1 MSVTEVNPSAPQAR
15 GPGAS
20 GTAGLDA
27 ELVRA
32 AQKVRE
38 VGRALDERYLDK
50 AEIVRM
56 LLVTLVAGEHM
67 LIVGPPGT
75 AKSALVRHL
84 ARLVDARY
92 FEYLL
97 TRFSEPNEIFGPV
110 DIKAFREGT
119 FVRRVEAMLPDAE
132 IVFLDEIFKS
142 NSAILNSLLSILNE
156 RRFFTGSA
164 TIRVPLCSLFGATNE
179 VPNDDALG
187 AVFDRFIV
195 RTLSENLDSFHFHG
209 LVERGVRAEAEALGS
224 AAAGP
229 GLSSGGGLDDVRPLV
244 TLAEIRRLQQ
254 RLPQFMNFSEEFL
267 ARYKGLVFQ
276 LRSEGVS
283 VSDRRV
289 VKLLKLFAASALVDG
304 RLAAH
309 DGDFFVLRHV
319 WNSTDQIPILEDI
332 VGPVLEKHH
341 REHPEERRT
350 RARASDLD
358 GILAELGVIRGI
370 LLGGEPLSDVQ
381 LFSQLR
387 NLQDI
392 RAALQVLGTETAQQM
407 AGEVDKLLEG
417 VFESSKWSG

>member
-1 MSVTEVNPSAPQAR
+1 MSLGEPAAAR
-15 GPGAS
+15 RMLS
-20 GTAGLDA
+20 LDA
-27 ELVRA
+27 EVLRVA
-32 AQKVRE
+32 AKVRD

-50 AEIVRM
+50 NELVRL

-84 ARLVDARY
+84 ARLIDARY

-97 TRFSEPNEIFGPV
+97 TRFSEPNEIFGPI

-119 FVRRVEAMLPDAE
+119 YVRRIEAMLPDAD

-164 TIRVPLCSLFGATNE
+164 SIRVPLSSLYGATNE

-187 AVFDRFIV
+187 AVFDRFLV
-195 RTLSENLDSFHFHG
+195 RASSENLDSFHFHG
-209 LVERGVRAEAEALGS
+209 LVERGLRGEIEALAEEGAIASDS
-224 AAAGP
+224 AT
-229 GLSSGGGLDDVRPLV
+229 RPLV
-244 TLAEIRRLQQ
+244 TLNEIRLLKSCLARQLQF
-254 RLPQFMNFSEEFL
+254 PEEFL

-276 LRSEGVS
+276 IRSEGVTL
-283 VSDRRV
+283 SDRRV

-304 RLAAH
+304 RPTVD

-319 WNSTDQIPILEDI
+319 WNSVDQIAIVDDI
-332 VGPVLEKHH
+332 VNPVLERHR
-341 REHPEERRT
+341 REHPEARSRRPS
-350 RARASDLD
+350 ARDLD
-358 GILAELGVIRGI
+358 GILAELGVIRSL

-387 NLQDI
+387 NLQEI
-392 RAALQVLGTETAQQM
+392 RAALQAMGTDTAQAM

>member
-1 MSVTEVNPSAPQAR
+1 
-15 GPGAS
+15 
-20 GTAGLDA
+20 
-27 ELVRA
+27 
-32 AQKVRE
+32 
-38 VGRALDERYLDK
+38 
-50 AEIVRM
+50 
-56 LLVTLVAGEHM
+56 M

-75 AKSALVRHL
+75 AKSALVRQL

-110 DIKAFREGT
+110 DIKAFREGA
-119 FVRRVEAMLPDAE
+119 FVRRVEAMLPDSE

-187 AVFDRFIV
+187 AIFDRFIV

-209 LVERGVRAEAEALGS
+209 LVDRGVRAEAAALT
-224 AAAGP
+224 AAATASVP
-229 GLSSGGGLDDVRPLV
+229 AAVEDDVRPVV
-244 TLAEIRRLQQ
+244 TLSEIRRLQQ
-254 RLPQFMNFSEEFL
+254 RLPQFMSFPEEFI

-283 VSDRRV
+283 ISDRRV
-289 VKLLKLFAASALVDG
+289 VKLLKLFAASALIDG
-304 RLAAH
+304 RPAAH

-350 RARASDLD
+350 RATAADLD

>member
-1 MSVTEVNPSAPQAR
+1 MSVSEPIAAR
-15 GPGAS
+15 RMLS
-20 GTAGLDA
+20 LDA
-27 ELVRA
+27 DVLRVS
-32 AQKVRE
+32 QKVRE
-38 VGRALDERYLDK
+38 VGRVLDERYLDK
-50 AEIVRM
+50 GELVRM

-97 TRFSEPNEIFGPV
+97 TRFSEPNEIFGPI

-119 FVRRVEAMLPDAE
+119 YVRRVEAMLPDAD

-164 TIRVPLCSLFGATNE
+164 SIQVPLSSLYGATNE
-179 VPNDDALG
+179 IPNDDALG
-187 AVFDRFIV
+187 AVFDRFLV
-195 RTLSENLDSFHFHG
+195 RTLSDNLDSFHFHG
-209 LVERGVRAEAEALGS
+209 LIERGLRGEVEALAQGGGEGEAVVEAEA
-224 AAAGP
+224 
-229 GLSSGGGLDDVRPLV
+229 RPLV
-244 TLAEIRRLQQ
+244 SLAEIRLLKGRLA
-254 RLPQFMNFSEEFL
+254 RHLQFPEDFL

-276 LRSEGVS
+276 IRSEGVTL
-283 VSDRRV
+283 SDRRV
-289 VKLLKLFAASALVDG
+289 VKLLKLFAASALIDG
-304 RLAAH
+304 RPTVD
-309 DGDFFVLRHV
+309 DGDLFVLRHV
-319 WNSTDQIPILEDI
+319 WNSVDQIPIVDDI
-332 VGPVLEKHH
+332 VGPVLERH
-341 REHPEERRT
+341 RRDHPEARVRRT
-350 RARASDLD
+350 SARDLD
-358 GILAELGVIRGI
+358 GILAELGVIRSL

-387 NLQDI
+387 NLQEI
-392 RAALQVLGTETAQQM
+392 RAALQAIGTDTAQNM